1 MQRGSKSIGHKTGHC
16 SKQWDIAI
24 SLKLGLALCSRV
36 KIRKLLAAGESF
48 AHFTVKILN
57 FTLLTLFKIK
67 IAGAFL
73 WAFYYFYGHFK
84 IIWANAP

>member
-1 MQRGSKSIGHKTGHC
+1 MP
-16 SKQWDIAI
+16 
-24 SLKLGLALCSRV
+24 
-36 KIRKLLAAGESF
+36 AAGENF

-57 FTLLTLFKIK
+57 FTLLILFKIK

-84 IIWANAP
+84 NNLGKCPVKCRKYDFHVC